1 MVTAEQ
7 QPTTTSENSPMID
20 VVNPATQEVI
30 GQIPVTSETAV
41 ADAVERARFAQKSWG
56 ALTVKQRLRFFRSW
70 LDVLWDK
77 QDEGIAV
84 LRRENGKASGSAM
97 AEFIGVD
104 ALGQYYIHN
113 APRILKPK
121 RRPTLFPG
129 MQSAKQYY
137 KPHGVVGVIS
147 PWNYPMLI
155 PFMDIIPALVA
166 GNTVI
171 FKPSE
176 ITPFIAQWAVEL
188 MYQVGIPRDV
198 IQIVHGDGRTG
209 AAVVQKVDYLHFT
222 GSTEVGRKV
231 GKSCAERLIPFSL
244 ELGGKDPAIVLSDA
258 DPDKTAIGL
267 IQGAFENA
275 GQACVS
281 IERVYV
287 EAPIYDRLLER
298 LKFYAPQMKYGLD
311 DSLDVVAG
319 TMTNLAELERT
330 IDHIQDAVSKGA
342 EIVYGGKPRPDIGA
356 LVHEPTI
363 LTNVDH
369 NMKVMQEETF
379 GPIMPIMKV
388 KDAEEAIRRANDN
401 VYGLSASIWSRDFK
415 RAEALALRL
424 DTGDVGINR
433 SQHMIG
439 TPGFATGGQRESGLG
454 RRNGA
459 EGLLKYTA
467 SQVILTDNQ
476 RFVEDTLSIATPFA
490 NRALRILHQIRRYVP
505 FI

>member
-7 QPTTTSENSPMID
+7 QTEKTSESPEMID
-20 VVNPATQEVI
+20 VLNPATQEVI
-30 GQIPVTSETAV
+30 GQIPVTGAAAV
-41 ADAVERARFAQKSWG
+41 ADAVERARLAQKSWS
-56 ALTVKQRLRFFRSW
+56 ALTIKERMRFFRSW

-77 QDEGIAV
+77 QDEGIAL

-104 ALGQYYIHN
+104 ALGQFYLHN

-121 RRPTLFPG
+121 RRPTLFPT
-129 MQSAKQYY
+129 MQSAKQFY

-155 PFMDIIPALVA
+155 PFMDIIPALIA
-166 GNTVI
+166 GNTVV

-176 ITPFIAQWAVEL
+176 ITPFIAQWAVDL

-209 AAVVQKVDYLHFT
+209 TAVVQKVDYLHFT

-231 GKSCAERLIPFSL
+231 GKACAEQLIPFSL
-244 ELGGKDPAIVLSDA
+244 ELGGKDPAIVLADA

-267 IQGAFENA
+267 IQGAFENS

-311 DSLDVVAG
+311 AGLDLVAG
-319 TMTNLAELERT
+319 TMTNQAELDRT
-330 IDHIQDAVSKGA
+330 IEHVQDAVSKGA

-369 NMKVMQEETF
+369 DMKVMQEETF

-388 KDAEEAIRRANDN
+388 KDAEEALRFANDTN
-401 VYGLSASIWSRDFK
+401 YGLSASIWSRDFK
-415 RAEALALRL
+415 RAQKLALCL

-476 RFVEDTLSIATPFA
+476 LFVEDTLSIATPFVV
-490 NRALRILHQIRRYVP
+490 RALRTLHKIRRYIP